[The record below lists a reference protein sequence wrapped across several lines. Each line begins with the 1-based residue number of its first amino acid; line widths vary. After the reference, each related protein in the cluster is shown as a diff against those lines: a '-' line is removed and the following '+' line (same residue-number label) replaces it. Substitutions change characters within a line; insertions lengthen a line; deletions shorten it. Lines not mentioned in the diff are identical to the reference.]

1 MMRSSKWDEKSIEN
15 QLRELPKIEDKQSKE
30 ELFKLIQD
38 RLQEEQI
45 IERPK
50 KKNWLVPTIAV
61 AAVFFLMLLI
71 IPSFLNERNVTI
83 EDPNAE
89 LKMERVADDA
99 TSDEAGIM
107 NTEMAPGINS
117 IFDNNYPIYMSAM
130 QPYEEEFYRNEIVR
144 LAVPVFV
151 NNTEYI
157 IPVTHL
163 GEGADQ
169 IERLLSIK
177 DSFTGEAWG
186 LGNFPAFQINSIGEG
201 KDGTLKI
208 DVKKGSLE
216 NLSSAEHFIYQQVL
230 LETFSPYT
238 REIDFSSDGEPGVE
252 WGQSGLTRT
261 MNLEEPNLGY
271 YLYESHTGYLF
282 LVPGRAINAR
292 GNFLNK
298 DMNFEET
305 LESMKQGD
313 PNLGYLP
320 AINPEFVITDI
331 KEARDVVTIS
341 FAEGTIIDDNPF
353 NLAML
358 EAIMFT
364 ARDFGYEF
372 VQFDRVEPTHVGSY
386 YMGDL
391 IEIPRYINFMR

>member
-1 MMRSSKWDEKSIEN
+1 MKRSSDWDEKSIEN
-15 QLRELPKIEDKQSKE
+15 QLRQLPKIEDKQSKE
-30 ELFKLIQD
+30 ALFERIQE
-38 RLQEEQI
+38 RLQEDQI
-45 IERPK
+45 KERPK
-50 KKNWLVPTIAV
+50 KKNWFVPTIAA
-61 AAVFFLMLLI
+61 AAVLFLMVLI

-83 EDPNAE
+83 EDPSAE
-89 LKMERVADDA
+89 FKIERIAEDA
-99 TSDEAGIM
+99 KSDEAGIM
-107 NTEMAPGINS
+107 NTAPGINS
-117 IFDNNYPIYMSAM
+117 VFENNYPIYMSAM
-130 QPYEEEFYRNEIVR
+130 QPYEEEYYRNELVR

-157 IPVTHL
+157 IPVTHF
-163 GEGADQ
+163 GEGSDQ
-169 IERLLSIK
+169 IERFLAIK
-177 DSFTGEAWG
+177 DSFSGEAWG
-186 LGNFPAFQINSIGEG
+186 LGNFPTFQINSIGEG
-201 KDGTLKI
+201 KDGQLKI

-216 NLSSAEHFIYQQVL
+216 NMSSAEHFIYQQVL
-230 LETFSPYT
+230 LETFSPYA
-238 REIDFSSDGEPGVE
+238 REIEFSSDSEPGVE
-252 WGQSGLTRT
+252 WGQSGLIHT

-292 GNFLNK
+292 GSFLNK

-320 AINPEFVITDI
+320 AINPEFVITDV
-331 KEARDVVTIS
+331 KEAGDVVTIS

-364 ARDFGYEF
+364 ARDFGYTF

-391 IEIPRYINFMR
+391 IEIPRYINFIR